1 MSKQFIM
8 QAQAALKKAGVY
20 DITIDGDFGQGS
32 LDAVYAL
39 IRMAGLEPPVT
50 QEGQITENFSLKELI
65 HSNTAVAR
73 GIKNNPSAQHEL
85 NLVESVTHLWQPVR
99 DLLGTP
105 MIISSGYRSP
115 SLNKAV
121 GGSSSSAHSYGYAID
136 FKSPAFGDSIAIAKF
151 LEKELK
157 ARKIPFDQMILE
169 FPHTAGSWV
178 HLGYKN
184 GRGQQRGKINTAKK
198 VNGRTVYLDGLHY

>member
-1 MSKQFIM
+1 M
-8 QAQAALKKAGVY
+8 QAQKALSAVGLGVTVDGYFGDNTLKAILELIKKCGY
-20 DITIDGDFGQGS
+20 DVK
-32 LDAVYAL
+32 L
-39 IRMAGLEPPVT
+39 PP
-50 QEGQITENFSLKELI
+50 EGQITENFNLKELI

-99 DLLGTP
+99 DMLGTP

-115 SLNKAV
+115 TLNKAV

-184 GRGQQRGKINTAKK
+184 GKGQQRGKINTAKK